1 MTGTYVD
8 LQNRIADE
16 LLTGATVTT
25 AQIKLEILS
34 AIQHYER
41 ERFWFN
47 EAQTTLSTAASANS
61 VAVPSDLLEIDTIDV
76 TYGGH
81 PYGLRRRDWAWYSR
95 LGLRDTTVGK
105 AVPGQFVYYQNTLY
119 LYPVPDA
126 IYALLMSYV
135 KQLTTLSADADT
147 NSWTTDGEAMIRARA
162 KQALKLNYQNDDTAM
177 QMVGAM
183 EAAGKDFFSPLE
195 EMAYVSLT
203 RSSTARISSGR
214 IAATRF

>member
-61 VAVPSDLLEIDTIDV
+61 VAVPSDLLESTPSMSPMAAIPT
-76 TYGGH
+76 
-81 PYGLRRRDWAWYSR
+81 AS
-95 LGLRDTTVGK
+95 
-105 AVPGQFVYYQNTLY
+105 
-119 LYPVPDA
+119 DA
-126 IYALLMSYV
+126 AIGVVLA
-135 KQLTTLSADADT
+135 
-147 NSWTTDGEAMIRARA
+147 
-162 KQALKLNYQNDDTAM
+162 
-177 QMVGAM
+177 
-183 EAAGKDFFSPLE
+183 
-195 EMAYVSLT
+195 
-203 RSSTARISSGR
+203 SG
-214 IAATRF
+214 IA